1 MSKIL
6 TDRMYSKDHEWVK
19 IENGIATVGITDHA
33 QDALGDI
40 VYVELP
46 EVGESFEAGEEVS
59 TIESVK
65 AASPILS
72 PAKGEICEV
81 NEELDGSPELINE
94 DPYGAFIYKMKD
106 AVLAEDLLDAA
117 SYEKFLEEEDH

>member
-1 MSKIL
+1 MSKVL
-6 TDRMYSKDHEWVK
+6 EDRMYSKDHEWVK
-19 IENGIATVGITDHA
+19 VVDGVAEVGITDHA

-46 EVGESFEAGEEVS
+46 EVGENFEAGEEVS

-72 PAKGEICEV
+72 PVTGEICEV

-94 DPYGAFIYKMKD
+94 DPYSAFIYKMKD
-106 AVLAEDLLDAA
+106 AVLADDLFDAA
-117 SYEKFLEEEDH
+117 SYEKFLEEEDN

>member
-6 TDRMYSKDHEWVK
+6 EDRMYSKDHEWVK
-19 IENGIATVGITDHA
+19 VVDGIAVVGITDHA

-46 EVGESFEAGEEVS
+46 EVGDSFEAGEEVS
-59 TIESVK
+59 NIESVK

-72 PAKGEICEV
+72 PAAGEICEI
-81 NEELDGSPELINE
+81 NEELDGSPEQINE
-94 DPYGAFIYKMKD
+94 DPYGAFIFKLKD
-106 AVLAEDLLDAA
+106 AVLATDLMDATA
-117 SYEKFLEEEDH
+117 YEKFLEEEEN

>member
-1 MSKIL
+1 MSKVL
-6 TDRMYSKDHEWVK
+6 EDRKYSKDHEWVK
-19 IENGIATVGITDHA
+19 VVDGIAVVGITDHA

-72 PAKGEICEV
+72 PATGEICEV

-106 AVLAEDLLDAA
+106 TVLAGDLLDAA

>member
-6 TDRMYSKDHEWVK
+6 ADRMYSKDHEWVK
-19 IENGIATVGITDHA
+19 MEDGFAVVGITDHA
-33 QDALGDI
+33 QDALGEI

-46 EVGESFEAGEEVS
+46 ELGDKFEAGEEVS
-59 TIESVK
+59 NIESVK

-72 PAKGEICEV
+72 PASGEICEV
-81 NEELDGSPELINE
+81 NEELDGSPELVNE

-106 AVLAEDLLDAA
+106 AVLADNLLNAEA
-117 SYEKFLEEEDH
+117 YEKFLEEEN

>member
-33 QDALGDI
+33 QDALGEI

-46 EVGESFEAGEEVS
+46 ELGDSFEAGEEVS
-59 TIESVK
+59 NIESVK

-72 PAKGEICEV
+72 PASGEICAV
-81 NEELDGSPELINE
+81 NEELDGSPELVNE
-94 DPYGAFIYKMKD
+94 DPYSAYIYKMKD
-106 AVLAEDLLDAA
+106 AVLADNLLDAEA
-117 SYEKFLEEEDH
+117 YEKFLEEEN